1 MKTTFRMFKKYTC
14 FPVSMVL
21 FLISNISF
29 SQSTNKK
36 PLSLKKNYIDTSNMD
51 LSIKPGDNFYLYAN
65 EKWIKNNA
73 IPPSRVR
80 WGNFDELREENSKR
94 LSNLLEDASKNTG
107 RDRKTQIIGDFYY
120 SGMDS
125 NTIEK
130 KGYEPIKPA
139 LHEIDNLETIND
151 VLHEMAQMRVDGN
164 GGAGFRI
171 SVGPDKKN
179 VVEYITSIGQGGTS
193 LPDRD
198 YYLKDDARS
207 IHIRDAYTKS
217 LQTFFSLIGEDET
230 TAKKDADIVLKM
242 ETIMAEAQ
250 YSRVAMRDP
259 YKTYNKF
266 SVKDLSGTT
275 PNIDWVSLLK
285 DFKIND
291 VDSVVVNNPS
301 FLKTYDSLLTNIPV
315 NNWKTYLRWNVI
327 KSAAPYLSSP
337 FVNADFEFNRVL
349 TGQKEPTPRWQKIS
363 GLIDGMLGDLIGQ
376 LYVEKYFKPEAK
388 AYMVNMVNNIENTF
402 ADRIKHLDWMSEE
415 TKQKALE
422 KLTAITKK
430 IAYPDKWKS
439 YEGLIV
445 TKDNFLENI
454 HNAREWSYNYMIN
467 HLGKPV
473 DKTDWGMTPPTINAQ
488 YSPTN
493 NDITF
498 PAGILQFPF
507 FDFGADDAVNYGGI
521 AAVIGHEMTHGFDD
535 QGRQFD
541 ANGNLK
547 DWWQKQ
553 DEEKFKAR
561 ADEVAKQFDAYTVLD
576 TLHIN
581 GKLTLGEN
589 LADLG
594 GLNIAYEAFTKTK
607 EFKEGKKIDG
617 FTPQQRFFLSWAQVW
632 RSNTRPETE
641 AQLIKTDPHSPGM
654 YRANAPLANMDAWYA
669 AFNVKPEDKMYKP
682 ESERI
687 HIW

>member
-1 MKTTFRMFKKYTC
+1 
-14 FPVSMVL
+14 
-21 FLISNISF
+21 
-29 SQSTNKK
+29 
-36 PLSLKKNYIDTSNMD
+36 
-51 LSIKPGDNFYLYAN
+51 
-65 EKWIKNNA
+65 
-73 IPPSRVR
+73 
-80 WGNFDELREENSKR
+80 
-94 LSNLLEDASKNTG
+94 
-107 RDRKTQIIGDFYY
+107 
-120 SGMDS
+120 
-125 NTIEK
+125 
-130 KGYEPIKPA
+130 
-139 LHEIDNLETIND
+139 
-151 VLHEMAQMRVDGN
+151 
-164 GGAGFRI
+164 
-171 SVGPDKKN
+171 
-179 VVEYITSIGQGGTS
+179 
-193 LPDRD
+193 
-198 YYLKDDARS
+198 
-207 IHIRDAYTKS
+207 
-217 LQTFFSLIGEDET
+217 
-230 TAKKDADIVLKM
+230 
-242 ETIMAEAQ
+242 
-250 YSRVAMRDP
+250 
-259 YKTYNKF
+259 
-266 SVKDLSGTT
+266 
-275 PNIDWVSLLK
+275 
-285 DFKIND
+285 
-291 VDSVVVNNPS
+291 
-301 FLKTYDSLLTNIPV
+301 
-315 NNWKTYLRWNVI
+315 
-327 KSAAPYLSSP
+327 
-337 FVNADFEFNRVL
+337 
-349 TGQKEPTPRWQKIS
+349 
-363 GLIDGMLGDLIGQ
+363 
-376 LYVEKYFKPEAK
+376 
-388 AYMVNMVNNIENTF
+388 MVNMVNNIENTF
-402 ADRIKHLDWMSEE
+402 ADRIKRLDWMSEE

-422 KLTAITKK
+422 KLNAITKK

-439 YEGLIV
+439 YEGLVV

-454 HNAREWSYNYMIN
+454 HNAREWSYNYMTN

-654 YRANAPLANMDAWYA
+654 YRANAPITNMDAWYA
-669 AFNVKPEDKMYKP
+669 AFNVKPGDKMYKR
-682 ESERI
+682 ENERI

>member
-1 MKTTFRMFKKYTC
+1 MFNKYTS
-14 FPVSMVL
+14 FSL
-21 FLISNISF
+21 TIILLLISNISF
-29 SQSTNKK
+29 SQSANKGL
-36 PLSLKKNYIDTSNMD
+36 PPINKNYIDTSNMD

-94 LSNLLEDASKNTG
+94 LSNLLENASKNTA

-139 LHEIDNLETIND
+139 LNETENLKTIND
-151 VLHEMAQMRVDGN
+151 VLHEMAQLTVDGN
-164 GGAGFRI
+164 GGSGFRI
-171 SVGPDKKN
+171 SVSPDKKN
-179 VVEYITSIGQGGTS
+179 VLEYITSIGQGGTS

-207 IHIRDAYTKS
+207 VHIRDAYTKS
-217 LQTFFSLIGEDET
+217 LQTFFSLIGEDEA

-242 ETIMAEAQ
+242 ETIMAAAQ

-275 PNIDWVSLLK
+275 PSIDWASLLK

-301 FLKTYDSLLTNIPV
+301 FLKTFDSLLTNIPV

-337 FVNADFEFNRVL
+337 FVKADFEFDRVL

-388 AYMVNMVNNIENTF
+388 
-402 ADRIKHLDWMSEE
+402 
-415 TKQKALE
+415 
-422 KLTAITKK
+422 LT
-430 IAYPDKWKS
+430 W
-439 YEGLIV
+439 
-445 TKDNFLENI
+445 
-454 HNAREWSYNYMIN
+454 
-467 HLGKPV
+467 
-473 DKTDWGMTPPTINAQ
+473 
-488 YSPTN
+488 
-493 NDITF
+493 
-498 PAGILQFPF
+498 
-507 FDFGADDAVNYGGI
+507 
-521 AAVIGHEMTHGFDD
+521 
-535 QGRQFD
+535 
-541 ANGNLK
+541 
-547 DWWQKQ
+547 
-553 DEEKFKAR
+553 
-561 ADEVAKQFDAYTVLD
+561 
-576 TLHIN
+576 
-581 GKLTLGEN
+581 
-589 LADLG
+589 
-594 GLNIAYEAFTKTK
+594 
-607 EFKEGKKIDG
+607 
-617 FTPQQRFFLSWAQVW
+617 
-632 RSNTRPETE
+632 
-641 AQLIKTDPHSPGM
+641 
-654 YRANAPLANMDAWYA
+654 
-669 AFNVKPEDKMYKP
+669 
-682 ESERI
+682 
-687 HIW
+687 